1 MKLQMHS
8 IHFDADQKLIDFI
21 QKKANKLDTFYDRI
35 VDGEVFLRVLKKEA
49 RENKIVEIKIN
60 IPGTQL
66 FAKEQSDTF
75 EAATDMA
82 VEALRR
88 QLKKYKEK
96 QKAVR

>member
-88 QLKKYKEK
+88 QIKKYKEK